1 MKLFKSFNK
10 ASLPRFKKSLFCEGL
25 RQLKI
30 GGIAYVVITTIATLL
45 STGQNVTFGD
55 YIVTHNMGR
64 LRYYLDDI
72 PFGIFAIASAF
83 AVLAVFYISNFMRSA
98 KARDFYCAT
107 PHSHG
112 MLWLNFA
119 ASALAWTAAGVLA
132 YFLVTAVLLMPLDPK
147 VFGALFFIAC
157 NIFAAAFMVFGMAVL
172 AVTLTGRL
180 IPALLTLA
188 GLSALSTCMKYAYAE
203 GRHAI
208 YSKFSLVTE
217 TSDLELYDPV
227 YFIFRRMFFGG
238 FSYTGDYFS
247 SDAFSLFNSWRTIG
261 YGLLMGFVMLAVAA
275 VFGTIRTGDAVG
287 KPFVNEA
294 AHVIS
299 LTSATLPVGFV
310 ITYCFFRVTEEWL
323 HDPYFSLAPLF
334 TDDDWLVV
342 ILLVLFIVGAF
353 WGAELLLTFDIKHAH
368 RAFKYFPVPVVATM
382 AALLVGF
389 FGMKAEFNTVPT
401 ADEVESFT
409 LVRNDVLPDELA
421 FFRMSETFGRA
432 VTNETEFT
440 DKETIAYVTGK
451 MKQLSDEYGHD
462 TQKAY
467 DAHAIWENEKTGII
481 NIHEDGKGNNLIT
494 IRLNLKNGKHL
505 YRTVAFDQK
514 HITGL
519 ESAMLNDS
527 DFMKKFLALPAADII
542 NLDITDHMGMTRG
555 EAVAIYKSFVKEYN
569 ALSDAEKLDY
579 IKTSVMNH
587 YVNDAYDEEAYDDEY
602 DDEYDDNKTTVVHEV
617 DDETTVAYETV
628 SRTDIH
634 LVSKSKKTGDFGIV
648 ETYYNEQRYDG
659 SISIAVSGYPE
670 NRLYDEE
677 QFFIQDFEL
686 DNKRFPKTI
695 ALTVKTC
702 NSKFSGIRD
711 RIKKVQS
718 GDDYRFCD
726 IDADYYSNGNSLTV
740 LYRYISG
747 KNSENAELSVKGE
760 YYGSYSDDEDVIYKD
775 FEVDSNEMIERLFND
790 TAATE
795 TVDFTKPFCKFTWNN
810 YDSYKNGLPG
820 NMTFYAQTENPVDYL
835 HLLADEQPQTETKGK
850 KK

>member
-1 MKLFKSFNK
+1 MKLFENLNK
-10 ASLPRFKKSLFCEGL
+10 ANLPRFKKSLFCEGL

-45 STGQNVTFGD
+45 SVGKNLSFGD

-112 MLWLNFA
+112 TLWLNFA
-119 ASALAWTAAGVLA
+119 ASALGWTAAGVLA

-147 VFGALFFIAC
+147 AFGALLFIAC

-172 AVTLTGRL
+172 AVTLAGRL
-180 IPALLTLA
+180 IPALVTLA

-203 GRHAI
+203 GWNAM
-208 YSKFSLVTE
+208 YAKFSLVTKN
-217 TSDLELYDPV
+217 SDLILYDPL
-227 YFIFRRMFFGG
+227 YCIFRRTFFEG
-238 FSYTGDYFS
+238 FSYASDYYS
-247 SDAFSLFNSWRTIG
+247 SGAFGLFYSWRTIG
-261 YGLLMGFVMLAVAA
+261 YGLLMGLVMLAVAA

-287 KPFVNEA
+287 KPFVNEV

-299 LTSATLPVGFV
+299 LTSATLPVGFL
-310 ITYCFFRVTEEWL
+310 ITYCFFSVTEKWL

-334 TDDDWLVV
+334 TDDDWLVAILV
-342 ILLVLFIVGAF
+342 ILFLVGGF
-353 WGAELLLTFDIKHAH
+353 WAVELLLTFDIKHAH
-368 RAFKYFPVPVVATM
+368 RFFKYFPVPVALTM
-382 AALLVGF
+382 AALLIGF

-401 ADEVESFT
+401 EDEVESFT
-409 LVRNDVLPDELA
+409 LVRNSVLPDELA
-421 FFRMSETFGRA
+421 YFRMDETFGRA
-432 VTNETEFT
+432 VTNEAEFT

-467 DAHAIWENEKTGII
+467 DAHAIWENEKTGIF
-481 NIHEDGKGNNLIT
+481 NIHQDGKGNNLIT
-494 IRLNLKNGKHL
+494 VRLNLKNGKHL

-519 ESAMLNDS
+519 ASAMLSDS
-527 DFMKKFLALPAADII
+527 DFMKKFLALPAADKI
-542 NLDITDHMGMTRG
+542 NLDISDHDGMTKA
-555 EAVAIYKSFVKEYN
+555 EALAIYKSFAEEFN

-579 IKTSVMNH
+579 IKESVMNN
-587 YVNDAYDEEAYDDEY
+587 YVNSVYDEEAYDDEN
-602 DDEYDDNKTTVVHEV
+602 DVE
-617 DDETTVAYETV
+617 ETEFSETV
-628 SRTDIH
+628 SHTAIN
-634 LVSKSKKTGDFGIV
+634 LISKSKKTGDFGIV
-648 ETYYNEQRYDG
+648 ETYNDQYHKKT
-659 SISIAVSGYPE
+659 IAIAVSGYPE
-670 NRLYDEE
+670 NHLYDEE
-677 QFFIQDFEL
+677 QFFIQDFAL

-711 RIKKVQS
+711 QIKNVQS
-718 GDDYRFCD
+718 GDDYRFYD
-726 IDADYYSNGNSLTV
+726 IDASYYSNGSNLTV

-747 KNSENAELSVKGE
+747 KDSEYAKLSVEGE
-760 YYGSYSDDEDVIYKD
+760 YYGSYSDDEEIIYKD

-790 TAATE
+790 AAATE

-820 NMTFYAQTENPVDYL
+820 FMTFYAQTENPLDYL
-835 HLLADEQPQTETKGK
+835 HLLNEAQPQTETKGK